1 MKTVARILS
10 VPALRSQ
17 PESRSQFT
25 GEPCRRHS
33 GFMSDNNTS
42 PSRLLGVEL
51 SQAKFPLTVTLS
63 QDVTIST
70 GLDFNSTINIRGP
83 WQCRRH
89 LAVPQTL
96 GVIKFSQSVI
106 THDHCLVCSMCGT
119 LALKKVS
126 YP

>member
-1 MKTVARILS
+1 
-10 VPALRSQ
+10 
-17 PESRSQFT
+17 
-25 GEPCRRHS
+25 
-33 GFMSDNNTS
+33 MSDNNIN

-51 SQAKFPLTVTLS
+51 SQAKFPLTVILS
-63 QDVTIST
+63 QDVTIPT
-70 GLDFNSTINIRGP
+70 GLDFDSTTNIRGP

-89 LAVPQTL
+89 LGVLRIL

-106 THDHCLVCSMCGT
+106 TRDHCSVCSMCGT